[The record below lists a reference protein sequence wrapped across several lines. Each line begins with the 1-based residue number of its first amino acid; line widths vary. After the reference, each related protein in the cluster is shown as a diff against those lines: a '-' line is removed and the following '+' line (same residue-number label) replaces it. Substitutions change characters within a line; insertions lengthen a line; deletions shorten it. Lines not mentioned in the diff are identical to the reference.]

1 MLIFFFLPLIEARLI
16 HRSTGDVQAAHT
28 LDMARQQQ
36 VRGCF
41 VQDVGGPRGGVS
53 TTL

>member
-1 MLIFFFLPLIEARLI
+1 MLNFFFLPLIEARLI
-16 HRSTGDVQAAHT
+16 HRSTGDVQAAHS

-36 VRGCF
+36 VRGCI
-41 VQDVGGPRGGVS
+41 VHDVGGARGAS